1 MKPILVVFA
10 AGMGSRYGSLKQMDR
25 IGREGEVLL
34 HFSVYDAV
42 RAGFERVVFVIRR
55 AIEKDFTEV
64 VLKRLPKELK
74 YSLAFQE
81 IDTLIPEELFAQ
93 AKANGREQPWGTA
106 HALICASEQLDAPF
120 LVINAD
126 DFYGR
131 EAFSVMAQFL
141 SEDNQKN
148 GAVATYSLGKTL
160 KTAGGVTRRV
170 CAFKDGLLTS
180 VDETPNIE
188 KKGNL
193 IISTF
198 ADGRKKQLL
207 PAAPVSMKFWGFPL
221 SALDSIKF
229 FFYEY
234 LKQLI
239 LTRKHECYIPLAVD
253 WLVKNHRLSIRQLK
267 TASEWFGITWFE
279 DRQNAIAR
287 IMDLNSKGVY
297 PAPLWEGAR

>member
-1 MKPILVVFA
+1 
-10 AGMGSRYGSLKQMDR
+10 
-25 IGREGEVLL
+25 
-34 HFSVYDAV
+34 
-42 RAGFERVVFVIRR
+42 VFVIRR

-64 VLKRLPKELK
+64 VLKRFPKELK

-81 IDTLIPEELFAQ
+81 IDTQIPAELFAQ

-131 EAFSVMAQFL
+131 EAFRVMAQFL
-141 SEDNQKN
+141 SDGSQEN
-148 GAVATYSLGKTL
+148 GAVVTYSLNKTL
-160 KTAGGVTRRV
+160 NALGGVTRRV
-170 CAFKDGLLTS
+170 CAFKGGFLTS
-180 VDETPNIE
+180 IDETPNIE

-193 IISTF
+193 IVSTF
-198 ADGRKKQLL
+198 TDGRKKQLL
-207 PAAPVSMKFWGFPL
+207 PDTPVSMNFWGFPV
-221 SALDSIKF
+221 SALEGIKF

-239 LTRKHECYIPLAVD
+239 LTRKHECFVPLAVD
-253 WLVKNHRLSIRQLK
+253 WLVKNKRLTIQQLK
-267 TASEWFGITWFE
+267 TDSEWFGITWLE

-287 IMDLNSKGVY
+287 IMDLNRKGVY
-297 PAPLWEGAR
+297 PSPLWKSAL